1 MNKRKDI
8 FDKKI
13 LSIDITVDALVMP
26 SVVYELEKKK
36 INSFSYNRTVVH
48 SKSEFLK
55 LAKDLIDSHDKEFFL
70 TVVLKDLKSGRAR
83 KEYLQQ
89 VFDQIEK
96 FGVTIEKHFD
106 YAKLKKV
113 SIGDYVLNNI

>member
-36 INSFSYNRTVVH
+36 INSF
-48 SKSEFLK
+48 
-55 LAKDLIDSHDKEFFL
+55 A
-70 TVVLKDLKSGRAR
+70 
-83 KEYLQQ
+83 
-89 VFDQIEK
+89 
-96 FGVTIEKHFD
+96 
-106 YAKLKKV
+106 
-113 SIGDYVLNNI
+113 

>member
-36 INSFSYNRTVVH
+36 INSFAYNRTVVY

-55 LAKDLIDSHDKEFFL
+55 LAKNLIDSHDQEFFL
-70 TVVLKDLKSGRAR
+70 TVILKDLKSGRAR
-83 KEYLQQ
+83 KERLQQ

-96 FGVTIEKHFD
+96 LGVTVEKHLD

-113 SIGDYVLNNI
+113 SIGESVLIDI